1 MHEFFGFSIV
11 EALSAGAI
19 PVLPKRL
26 SYPEIVP
33 EQWHDFVFYPNEGM
47 ADRLREV
54 LDDLENWKKNV
65 AGLREAM
72 RRFDWVNV
80 IKFYDDKLEEIFI
93 AYLSEHE
100 VKKRLSKLA
109 D

>member
-1 MHEFFGFSIV
+1 MFSWFRII
-11 EALSAGAI
+11 LTI

-47 ADRLREV
+47 TDRLREV